1 MGIENKIPFAIRLD
15 TGEMVAVDEVPS
27 GLGCGCKCPS
37 CDGRLVARKGPINV
51 HHFGHHDKSKEGCRY
66 AFETSVRLML
76 LARLDEIVVLN
87 TPARIVRFEGK
98 LHRVSGSHAN
108 IKVTRISQVNQHA
121 APTATYSL
129 IERPDYALSLWL
141 PAVNEPRDP
150 LPVWLNGYTK
160 AHPKAGI
167 LVVNYSAFAS
177 HIFSDKRPAKID
189 TITWLFNI
197 LSVESDCLSWM
208 YHPSD
213 ARVLTELQ
221 QQSDEQKRLEVI
233 ARAKERDLVLARLKR
248 HAELDELQRKSHGE
262 LLQQAQQRIDALPA
276 RRREPVGLHSP
287 LKLSSLLFCAY
298 CYQQA
303 AELSPEGYC
312 YRDVCM
318 RKRLRSTTSTPT
330 RPTTVGQLRRRF
342 KQDAPPEPKTI
353 LNEFGEMLCP
363 YCEMPMHK
371 PAGSWWCE
379 ECGHTFEA
387 KPDDD
392 PMI

>member
-15 TGEMVAVDEVPS
+15 TGEMVAVDEVPG

-51 HHFGHHDKSKEGCRY
+51 HHFGHHDKSKEGCQY

-76 LARLDEIVVLN
+76 LAKLDEIVVLN
-87 TPARIVRFEGK
+87 TPARVVRFEGTF
-98 LHRVSGSHAN
+98 HRVSGSHAN
-108 IKVTRISQVNQHA
+108 IKVTRIAQVNRHA

-129 IERPDYALSLWL
+129 VERPEYALSLYL

-150 LPVWLNGYTK
+150 LPDWLDGYTK

-167 LVVNYSAFAS
+167 LVVNYSAFAT
-177 HIFSDKRPAKID
+177 HIFSDKRPTKMD
-189 TITWLFNI
+189 TTTWLFNI

-213 ARVLTELQ
+213 TRVLIELQ
-221 QQSDEQKRLEVI
+221 QQSDEQKRLEAI
-233 ARAKERDLVLARLKR
+233 ARTKEKDLVLARLKR
-248 HAELDELQRKSHGE
+248 QAELDELQRKRHEE
-262 LLQQAQQRIDALPA
+262 LLRQAQQLDARSA
-276 RRREPVGLHSP
+276 RRRESIGPRTP
-287 LKLSSLLFCAY
+287 LKQSSLLFCAY

-312 YRDVCM
+312 YRDACR
-318 RKRLRSTTSTPT
+318 RKRLRCTTSAPA
-330 RPTTVGQLRRRF
+330 RPVTVGELRRLF
-342 KQDAPPEPKTI
+342 KQDTPSVPKTI

-363 YCEMPMHK
+363 YCDTPMHK

-379 ECGHTFEA
+379 GCGHTFEA
-387 KPDDD
+387 KPDDA
-392 PMI
+392 PRK